1 MYVESVRELPKADLA
16 ENLCKVGSSE
26 KVCSLGWCV
35 AETDEVG
42 GEVEEWEIV
51 G

>member
-1 MYVESVRELPKADLA
+1 MYVELVRELPKPDLS
-16 ENLCKVGSSE
+16 EDLRKVGSSE

-35 AETDEVG
+35 AETGEVG